1 MAAQAMGTRCLL
13 ACISPSSRR
22 PACSSSSGS
31 SFGESEYGTRSR
43 RHRHGCT
50 LGPSHLRLSLGRA
63 RRSSRAARLRLGRA
77 APAGGVRVALAS
89 GDARHPDALPS
100 RSLERPADARVR
112 TQVHDGA
119 AAPRA
124 VRDPRTARRRPAAAH
139 AGRRL
144 RRLAARPRIPHRHSR
159 RARRRALPAQRG
171 RESRDVPRSPHH
183 RERGR
188 FPDGTGGTPRLHR
201 RHRSEQRAGAV
212 GKRVRRAALGMLPAG
227 RAGDGYPPD
236 APTGWAPGQG
246 GGRAA
251 LSLDALLS
259 SSRNFGPGENCGH
272 ALWRPGVGGE
282 GWRSLHYWRWE
293 TLVVLIVMRH
303 GATPDEVQKV
313 ISVIEEMG
321 YQAQPMPG
329 NQRTAVGLVGN
340 DGRVEASRLEGLPG
354 VHEVIHVSQPYK
366 QVSREWKADPT
377 IVRLPGGV
385 AFGGTEVVVIAGPC
399 SVETERQIIE
409 AARQV
414 KDAGAVV
421 LRGGAWKPRSSPYSF
436 QGLGKPGLRLLAK
449 AREETGLLICT
460 EAMDESGLGWVSEV
474 ADIVQLGARNMQ
486 NFSLLKVARRCGKP
500 VLLKPGISATVQEL
514 LLSAEDLLAEGNHE
528 VILCERGVRGFDP
541 ATRNL
546 FDLTAIPVVHKLSHL
561 PIIADPS
568 HGTGLRDKVIPMARA
583 AIAAGADGIMVEV
596 HPNPEEALSDG
607 AQSLFPDQFAQLM
620 REVRIIAEAIG
631 RRVAEP
637 AAVGA

>member
-1 MAAQAMGTRCLL
+1 MELVTVGTGTVAPSARRTCPCHWVARGDLRMLL
-13 ACISPSSRR
+13 DCGAGSLHRLAEFGLPWHQVTHVILTHFHPDHWGELPMLVYALKYTTEPPRR
-22 PACSSSSGS
+22 EPLVI
-31 SFGESEYGTRSR
+31 
-43 RHRHGCT
+43 
-50 LGPSHLRLSLGRA
+50 LGPPGVVQLLRT
-63 RRSSRAARLRLGRA
+63 
-77 APAGGVRVALAS
+77 LAEGY
-89 GDARHPDALPS
+89 GDWLLDPGFPIGILD
-100 RSLERPADARVR
+100 
-112 TQVHDGA
+112 
-119 AAPRA
+119 
-124 VRDPRTARRRPAAAH
+124 VRDAEPFPLNADVNLETFPV
-139 AGRRL
+139 
-144 RRLAARPRIPHRHSR
+144 PH
-159 RARRRALPAQRG
+159 
-171 RESRDVPRSPHH
+171 
-183 RERGR
+183 
-188 FPDGTGGTPRLHR
+188 GTGGTPRLHR
-201 RHRSEQRAGAV
+201 RHRAEQRAGAV
-212 GKRVRRAALGMLPAG
+212 GERVRRAALGMFLAG

-236 APTGWAPGQG
+236 APTGWGSGQG
-246 GGRAA
+246 SGSEA

-259 SSRNFGPGENCGH
+259 SCRNFGPGENRGH

-282 GWRSLHYWRWE
+282 RWRSLHYWRWE

-340 DGRVEASRLEGLPG
+340 DGRVDASRLEGLPG

-385 AFGGTEVVVIAGPC
+385 AFGGTEVVAIAGPC

-414 KDAGAVV
+414 KEAGAVV

-436 QGLGKPGLRLLAK
+436 QGLGKPALRLLAK
-449 AREETGLLICT
+449 ARDETGLLICT
-460 EAMDESGLGWVSEV
+460 EAMDESGLGWVAEM
-474 ADIVQLGARNMQ
+474 ADIVQIGARNMQ
-486 NFSLLKVARRCGKP
+486 NFSLLKIAGRCGKP
-500 VLLKPGISATVQEL
+500 VLLKRGISATVQEL
-514 LLSAEDLLAEGNHE
+514 LLSAEYLLAEGNHD
-528 VILCERGVRGFDP
+528 VILCERGVRSFDT

-620 REVRIIAEAIG
+620 REVRAIAEVIG

-637 AAVGA
+637 AMVGL